1 MLQLCRRVRV
11 DMTASLCYD
20 VDMTPRFPK
29 NPEDAIHLEERMAER
44 RISWDEIA
52 TVVDNPNK
60 IVPGH
65 SGRLNYYAVVAA
77 RRLRVTID
85 GATGEVFTI
94 AVAQGN

>member
-1 MLQLCRRVRV
+1 
-11 DMTASLCYD
+11 
-20 VDMTPRFPK
+20 MTPRFPK
-29 NPEDAIHLEERMAER
+29 NPEDAIHLEERR
-44 RISWDEIA
+44 VSWSEIV

-60 IVPGH
+60 VVPGH

-85 GATGEVFTI
+85 GASGEVFTV